1 MAFSASDLIAIETA
15 IKSGELEVEYGD
27 RRVKYRS
34 VSELMK
40 AYELIKGA
48 VNEPS
53 ATSSRKAKQV
63 RFASQR
69 GFGK

>member
-1 MAFSASDLIAIETA
+1 MAFSASDLTAIETA

-34 VSELMK
+34 VSELLK
-40 AYELIKGA
+40 AYEIIKGA
-48 VNEPS
+48 VNEPAAS
-53 ATSSRKAKQV
+53 SSRKAKQV
-63 RFASQR
+63 RFASKR